1 MVKNPPTSAGDARD
15 VNSIPSWKD
24 PLEEGMS
31 TCSSILPGKF
41 HGQRT
46 LTNNSPGATKSQTEH
61 VCACTH
67 THTHTH
73 IFHFGS
79 NVAHIEVHENIC
91 MAICGKSNLPHTVC
105 TKPSFFTLKAALYP
119 FFSTSKNRTIINS
132 VAQDQRWTSSLTVP
146 SPSSPFQ

>member
-73 IFHFGS
+73 TH
-79 NVAHIEVHENIC
+79 
-91 MAICGKSNLPHTVC
+91 
-105 TKPSFFTLKAALYP
+105 FTLGAM
-119 FFSTSKNRTIINS
+119 
-132 VAQDQRWTSSLTVP
+132 SLTLKYMEIYAWP
-146 SPSSPFQ
+146 SVENPTCHIPYAPNQVSLH